1 MAQSPSFFYVM
12 GRFTKAHNTIQLGE
26 IMIKNRFATVVMILL
41 ALFALG
47 HTAERLVLAEY
58 FTNAG

>member
-1 MAQSPSFFYVM
+1 VQERKLLEPLLRA
-12 GRFTKAHNTIQLGE
+12 NNNNQLGE

-47 HTAERLVLAEY
+47 HTAERLVLAEF
-58 FTNAG
+58 FTSAN